1 MFLLRL
7 KGAGMRNK
15 ILVRDI
21 KQAERD
27 YAVAMTR
34 WGENNLVT
42 VRAAIKLHELRERKA
57 KEGKS

>member
-1 MFLLRL
+1 
-7 KGAGMRNK
+7 MRNK